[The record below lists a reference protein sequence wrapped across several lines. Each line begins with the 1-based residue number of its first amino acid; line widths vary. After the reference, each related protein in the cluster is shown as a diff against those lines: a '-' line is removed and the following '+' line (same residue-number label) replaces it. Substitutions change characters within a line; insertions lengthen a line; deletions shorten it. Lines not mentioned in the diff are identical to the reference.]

1 MYYEIINMKELN
13 YKQKTWLENW
23 RKENSFSGPKEPEW
37 TPATVIHSCDIEYI
51 YQELKKLEQ

>member
-1 MYYEIINMKELN
+1 MKELN